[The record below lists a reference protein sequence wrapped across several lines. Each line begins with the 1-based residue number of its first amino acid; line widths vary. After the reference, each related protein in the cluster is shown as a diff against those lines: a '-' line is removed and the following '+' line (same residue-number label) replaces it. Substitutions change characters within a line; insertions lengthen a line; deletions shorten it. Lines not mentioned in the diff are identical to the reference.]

1 MSIPSGTYKHYK
13 GNLYQVYGV
22 ARHSETDEQLVVYVP
37 LYGDG
42 GYWVR
47 PLEMFTEMVEV
58 DGQQVPRF
66 EKV

>member
-1 MSIPSGTYKHYK
+1 MSIPSGTYRHYK

-22 ARHSETDEQLVVYVP
+22 AKHSETGEQLVVYVP
-37 LYGDG
+37 LYGEG

-47 PLEMFTEMVEV
+47 PLDMFTEEVEL
-58 DGQQVPRF
+58 DGQRVPRF

>member
-1 MSIPSGTYKHYK
+1 MSIPTGTYKHYK

-22 ARHSETDEQLVVYVP
+22 ARHSETGEQLVVYVP
-37 LYGDG
+37 LYGEG

-47 PLEMFTEMVEV
+47 PLDMFTEEVEL
-58 DGQQVPRF
+58 DGQRVPRF